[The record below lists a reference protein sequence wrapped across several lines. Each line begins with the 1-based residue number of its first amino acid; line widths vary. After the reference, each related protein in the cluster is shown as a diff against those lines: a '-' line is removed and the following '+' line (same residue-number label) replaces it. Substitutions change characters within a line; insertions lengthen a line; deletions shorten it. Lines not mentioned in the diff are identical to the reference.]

1 MSVKGE
7 SGDTGCVSYF
17 QVVRKQ
23 ETLTLVIPLMK
34 CFLSVSSVEAA
45 LLFMESGVVATGDK
59 LLLSTNLDLVNV
71 TQPGKVALG

>member
-1 MSVKGE
+1 MEGE
-7 SGDTGCVSYF
+7 LEDTGYVSYF

-23 ETLTLVIPLMK
+23 ETHTLVIPLMK
-34 CFLSVSSVEAA
+34 CFLPVSSVEAA
-45 LLFMESGVVATGDK
+45 LFFMESGVVATGNK